1 MADAQ
6 SKLKPAALATSYRLI
21 AELLLYPEERD
32 EVRIAQGLAA
42 LGRAPGTVYRF
53 LEAFV
58 SDPSSRSV
66 DEYVATLELSPPCPL
81 YLGTYLFDEPKTCR
95 GAGMSGRNSY
105 MIELSNIYKHFGF
118 ELNGSELS
126 DFLPLMVEFLAISLE
141 RAEMDRIGLR
151 RSFLE
156 RYVQN
161 GLEPLA
167 KVLEKYDSPYG
178 LLIKALQAALADD
191 LALIGDQPAWTRP
204 ADQPDC
210 AATCSVRLEIPP
222 PKPGLQVNEVK
233 P

>member
-1 MADAQ
+1 MTDAQ
-6 SKLKPAALATSYRLI
+6 SKLDRAALATSYRLI

-32 EVRIAQGLAA
+32 DVRITQGLAA
-42 LGRAPGTVYRF
+42 LGRSPGTV
-53 LEAFV
+53 LQLVEAFV

-118 ELNGSELS
+118 ELNGRELS

-156 RYVQN
+156 RYVQI

-167 KVLEKYDSPYG
+167 EALEKYDSPYG
-178 LLIKALQAALADD
+178 LLIKALQTALADD
-191 LALIGDQPAWTRP
+191 MALIGDQPAWTRP

-210 AATCSVRLEIPP
+210 VATCPVRLEMPP
-222 PKPGLQVNEVK
+222 PKPGLQANEAK

>member
-1 MADAQ
+1 MRKAQ
-6 SKLKPAALATSYRLI
+6 STLDPAALAASYRLI
-21 AELLLYPEERD
+21 GELLLYPEERD
-32 EVRIAQGLAA
+32 DVRIAQGLAA
-42 LGRAPGTVYRF
+42 LRRAPGPVGR
-53 LEAFV
+53 LIEAFL
-58 SDPSSRSV
+58 SDPSSRST

-118 ELNGSELS
+118 ELNGSELA

-156 RYVQN
+156 RYLRI
-161 GLEPLA
+161 GLGPLA
-167 KVLEKYDSPYG
+167 KVLRKYNSPYG
-178 LLIKALQAALADD
+178 LLIEALEAALADD
-191 LALIGDQPAWTRP
+191 LALIGDQPAWVRP
-204 ADQPDC
+204 ADEPDC
-210 AATCSVRLEIPP
+210 AATCLVRLEMPP
-222 PKPGLQVNEVK
+222 PQPGRQANEVK

>member
-1 MADAQ
+1 MTDAQ
-6 SKLKPAALATSYRLI
+6 SKLDRAVLATSYRLI

-32 EVRIAQGLAA
+32 DVRITQGLAA
-42 LGRAPGTVYRF
+42 LGRAPGTV
-53 LEAFV
+53 LQLVEAFV

-156 RYVQN
+156 RYVQI

-191 LALIGDQPAWTRP
+191 MALIGDQPAWSRP
-204 ADQPDC
+204 ADQSDC
-210 AATCSVRLEIPP
+210 AATCSVRLEMAPSN
-222 PKPGLQVNEVK
+222 PGLQVNEVK